1 MMPIIDMVTIKDIFI
16 TTITAKN
23 VQTCPKNGQNDKKQP
38 TMVKHN

>member
-16 TTITAKN
+16 TTITARN
-23 VQTCPKNGQNDKKQP
+23 VQTCPKMANMIKKLP